1 VAASP
6 AEEDPA
12 AACSSDPVN
21 DMSSTAE
28 EGGTLASLG
37 DHMIDCRDLTKIYVS
52 GEAETPA
59 LNGVS
64 LAVDHGEYVAIMGP
78 SGSGKST
85 LMHILGALDTPSSG
99 QYLFEGQ
106 DTSELSDDELADI
119 RRTRIG
125 FVFQSFNLLPRATVV
140 RNVVLPLVYSGV
152 PRQEREERAEEV
164 LRKAG
169 LEESH
174 WGHLS
179 NQLSGGQ
186 IQRVAIARAL
196 INDPALILADEPTGN
211 LDTRTGSIILD
222 TFDQLND
229 RGHTIVL
236 ITHEP
241 AVADRARRAI
251 RLQDGLIVSDRLNG
265 KKRAFS
271 KDPGEEVTV

>member
-1 VAASP
+1 MGADTEPDGSVA
-6 AEEDPA
+6 PA
-12 AACSSDPVN
+12 A
-21 DMSSTAE
+21 
-28 EGGTLASLG
+28 LG
-37 DHMIDCRDLTKIYVS
+37 EHMIECRDLTKVYVS
-52 GEAETPA
+52 GDTETPA

-64 LAVDHGEYVAIMGP
+64 LTIDQGDYVAVMGA

-85 LMHILGALDTPSSG
+85 LMHMLGALDTPTDG
-99 QYLFEGQ
+99 QYFFEGQ
-106 DTSELSDDELADI
+106 DTSELSDDELAEI

-125 FVFQSFNLLPRATVV
+125 FVFQAFNLLPRATVV

-152 PRQEREERAEEV
+152 PRQDREERAKEV
-164 LRKAG
+164 LRMAG

-222 TFDQLND
+222 TFDRLNE

-236 ITHEP
+236 ITHES
-241 AVADRARRAI
+241 AVASRARREI
-251 RLQDGLIVSDRLNG
+251 RLQDGLIVGDRRNG
-265 KKRAFS
+265 DRRVS
-271 KDPGEEVTV
+271 SEDLGEEVTV

>member
-1 VAASP
+1 VASP
-6 AEEDPA
+6 TEEDRA
-12 AACSSDPVN
+12 AVCSSDPVN
-21 DMSSTAE
+21 DMSSTGE
-28 EGGTLASLG
+28 EGGIPDSLG
-37 DHMIDCRDLTKIYVS
+37 VHMIECRDLTKIYVS

-64 LAVDHGEYVAIMGP
+64 LTVDHGEYVAIMGP

-85 LMHILGALDTPSSG
+85 LMHLLGALDMPTGG
-99 QYLFEGQ
+99 QYFFEGQ
-106 DTSELSDDELADI
+106 DMSELSDDELADI

-152 PRQEREERAEEV
+152 PRQKRKERAEEV

-222 TFDQLND
+222 TFDRLND

-265 KKRAFS
+265 KKHAFS
-271 KDPGEEVTV
+271 KDLSEEVTV